1 MTELVTILARG
12 DGEFGLFMVMVVV
25 FAVGSAVFNG
35 LKKKA
40 EEQRSGK
47 PMQPPRPSAP
57 RTPPVV
63 KPRARGNV
71 PPPLP
76 RPVIAEKLPDRK
88 SSSRRPPEVR
98 GPARRPVPTAPAPRR
113 PVPAGPVVEP
123 LPDEAPA
130 SARSQFGL
138 PPLSAGSNQQDST
151 RNAALGSQAARAAVQ
166 GVQSPL
172 AMVSRPVGTV
182 VVGDASGLTQAELR
196 RAMVLNELLSPPVAL
211 RD

>member
-1 MTELVTILARG
+1 MTELATILARG
-12 DGEFGLFMVMVVV
+12 DGDFGLFMVMVVV

-40 EEQRSGK
+40 EEQRSAK
-47 PMQPPRPSAP
+47 PAPPRPSAP

-63 KPRARGNV
+63 KPRTRANV

-76 RPVIAEKLPDRK
+76 RPVIAEKLPEQK
-88 SSSRRPPEVR
+88 ASGRRPPEVR
-98 GPARRPVPTAPAPRR
+98 GPARRPVPSAPAPRR

-123 LPDEAPA
+123 LPDETSA

-151 RNAALGSQAARAAVQ
+151 RNAAMGSQAARAAVQ

-172 AMVSRPVGTV
+172 GMVNRPVRAVALGATT
-182 VVGDASGLTQAELR
+182 GLTQAELR

-211 RD
+211 RE